1 LEVLNADRYIVEV
14 IGYIARCVAHNE
26 TGKLMPYVIQNAFI
40 LLAPAM
46 FAASIYMTLGRTI
59 RSVKGENYSVIRV
72 NWLTKTF
79 VLGDV
84 LSFMVQGSAAGLMV
98 TGSNVRLGE
107 NIVVVGLF
115 IQIIMFGL
123 FAVTTV
129 LFHVRFQQC
138 SLSEVHSE
146 QIPWKQSLNMLY
158 AVSALIMVRSIF
170 RVAEYVTGQGGYPLT
185 HEWTLYMFDSL
196 LMFIVMFIF
205 FVWYPSRIRPTALN
219 VANVELTRHQK
230 Q

>member
-1 LEVLNADRYIVEV
+1 LEVLNADSCKVEIV
-14 IGYIARCVAHNE
+14 GYIARSAAHSE
-26 TGKLMPYVIQNAFI
+26 TGKLMPYVIQNTFI

-59 RSVKGENYSVIRV
+59 RSVKGENYSIIRV

-84 LSFMVQGSAAGLMV
+84 FSFMVQGSAAGLMV

-107 NIVVVGLF
+107 DIIVAGLF
-115 IQIIMFGL
+115 IQIITFGL
-123 FAVTTV
+123 FAVTAII
-129 LFHVRFQQC
+129 FHVRFQRC
-138 SLSEVHSE
+138 NPAEAHSK
-146 QIPWKQSLNMLY
+146 QAPWKQSLNMLY

-170 RVAEYVTGQGGYPLT
+170 RVAEFVTGQGGYPLT
-185 HEWTLYMFDSL
+185 HEWTLYVFDSL

-205 FVWYPSRIRPTALN
+205 LVWYPSRLQPTAFN
-219 VANVELTRHQK
+219 VASVELTTY
-230 Q
+230 